1 MLIGHDDWVSQ
12 VSWKRP
18 FIAEDGIDLALLQ
31 LLTVLGTLTQPM
43 GLFTAS
49 MDATAIFWEIDE
61 DSGLWLER
69 VRVGKVGGN
78 LLGFF
83 GGDLGVDGSIIAH
96 GWSGAFHLWKHVAG
110 IFLVINY

>member
-1 MLIGHDDWVSQ
+1 MPSN
-12 VSWKRP
+12 S
-18 FIAEDGIDLALLQ
+18 
-31 LLTVLGTLTQPM
+31 LGTVQQPL

-49 MDATAIFWEIDE
+49 MDATAIVWIPDE
-61 DSGLWLER
+61 ECGLWLEH

-96 GWSGAFHLWKHVAG
+96 GWSGAFHLWKHDTG
-110 IFLVINY
+110 KRRPILKH